1 MIIYVFKGMV
11 CACSGITTAF
21 IWFNQN
27 IYYGFPAASIFFLGM
42 FWFVSVYKKWEHM
55 SNFHSDVGNKL
66 CECVKDLEIPA
77 KTSQVDH

>member
-27 IYYGFPAASIFFLGM
+27 IYYGFPATSIFPLVYFAS
-42 FWFVSVYKKWEHM
+42 FPYKKWEHM
-55 SNFHSDVGNKL
+55 SNFHSDEGNKL

-77 KTSQVDH
+77 KTSH

>member
-27 IYYGFPAASIFFLGM
+27 IYYGFPAASIFPLVCFAS
-42 FWFVSVYKKWEHM
+42 FPYKKWEQM

-77 KTSQVDH
+77 KTSHF